1 MLNESTAVQTQNSQC
16 GEFYLVIYLLLN
28 DYILSALPKPRIL
41 IFYFL
46 LKRYSSG
53 YGSNTNSKAV
63 IVSHFLSS
71 TLYITQENE
80 QKYCKGRF

>member
-1 MLNESTAVQTQNSQC
+1 MLTESTTVQVQIKNSQC
-16 GEFYLVIYLLLN
+16 DESYLVIYSLLN
-28 DYILSALPKPRIL
+28 DNILSALPKPRIL
-41 IFYFL
+41 ISYFL

-71 TLYITQENE
+71 TLYVTQENE
-80 QKYCKGRF
+80 QKYY